1 MTTKVISTFCSC
13 NDQEQ
18 RGFKKGQFRYPHASN
33 IRPGQAELRR
43 TTTGQVKKG
52 SQSATPLDATY
63 LRGSNQTL
71 DAFAYP
77 PNYSCGGHHPPH
89 SASFGSTNVAQNIE
103 DTKPYICPSPLD
115 NIEVRG
121 DKPTNQKRDKWA
133 KRAKQK
139 AKQSPNMAKMAL
151 LDTSRKRAYTS
162 TFFCSQTVQIT
173 HEGQRKTMRCKRR
186 WCTICSGVNAYH
198 LRQKYTP
205 IFEQF
210 NDVIFVTLTA
220 QTVKAAELTDHIR
233 HITGT
238 LSKIIEAKRKREN
251 RTGTGWRLS
260 GLRKVEV
267 TIRPGGLYHAHL
279 HLLLEGNLS
288 HGRQLLTEWVRRM
301 RTDGK
306 RCSLKAQN
314 VRKADKNAFAELTS
328 YITKDSKKDDKNE
341 LVNHP
346 ARRQDHVWEAMTG
359 IRSVHPINITASPQE
374 QPTDDQETD
383 NQETDTEAK
392 KSEGN
397 YIWYRNWTW
406 VEHSTGEALTDC
418 SPPDETG

>member
-1 MTTKVISTFCSC
+1 MTKVQSTFCSC

-18 RGFKKGQFRYPHASN
+18 RGFKRGALRNPHASN
-33 IRPGQAELRR
+33 IRPGQAEFYR

-52 SQSATPLDATY
+52 SQSATPLPATY
-63 LRGSNQTL
+63 FVGSCQTCDALRIP
-71 DAFAYP
+71 A
-77 PNYSCGGHHPPH
+77 NYSCGGHHPPQ
-89 SASFGSTNVAQNIE
+89 SASFGSTNVLQNIE
-103 DTKPYICPSPLD
+103 DAKPTAHPSPLD
-115 NIEVRG
+115 NIELRG
-121 DKPTNQKRDKWA
+121 DKPTNQRREKWA

-139 AKQSPNMAKMAL
+139 AKQGPNMAKMAL
-151 LDTSRKRAYTS
+151 LDTSRKRAYNS
-162 TFFCSQTVQIT
+162 TFFCSQNVQIT
-173 HEGQRKTMRCKRR
+173 DEGHRKTMRCKRR

-210 NDVIFVTLTA
+210 SDVIFVTLTA
-220 QTVKAAELTDHIR
+220 QTVKADELPSHIR
-233 HITGT
+233 HITRT

-288 HGRQLLTEWVRRM
+288 HGRQLLNEWVTRM

-346 ARRQDHVWEAMTG
+346 ASRQDHVWEAMTG
-359 IRSVHPINITASPQE
+359 IRSIHPINITAAPQE

-383 NQETDTEAK
+383 TQETDTHAK
-392 KSEGN
+392 KSEGI
-397 YIWYRNWTW
+397 YAWYHGWTW
-406 VEHSTGEALTDC
+406 VDFSSGEALTDC
-418 SPPDETG
+418 SPPNETG